1 MLREIKFALYAIK
14 KNIQSSAELRTS
26 FLMTI
31 VGMALNN
38 TSFIILWVFFAQ
50 AVGTIN
56 GWTAIDVVGL
66 QGFSTISFGLVM
78 SAGIGIRKIA
88 DYVVQGTFD
97 RFMLSPKDLL
107 LRTAT
112 SSFNTAALG
121 DILSGAVCLVIFAL
135 GIHASMAQ
143 LGLIVFLIFIATLMS
158 LAVIL
163 VIFSTSFFFPNNPS
177 TISNGLF
184 ELFLTPSLFHGG
196 AIQGALRF
204 VLTFIVPALAVGAL
218 PVEVV
223 RSISLEKIL
232 SLTALAIVWFL
243 FSVWY
248 FNRAVR
254 RYESA
259 NFMTFGG

>member
-38 TSFIILWVFFAQ
+38 TSFIILWVFFVQ
-50 AVGTIN
+50 AVGVVN

-66 QGFSTISFGLVM
+66 QGFSTISFGFVM
-78 SAGIGIRKIA
+78 SAAVGIRKIA
-88 DYVVQGTFD
+88 DYVTQGTFD
-97 RFMLSPKDLL
+97 RFMLSPKNLL

-112 SSFNTAALG
+112 SSFNTSALG
-121 DILSGAVCLVIFAL
+121 DILSGVVCLVVFAL
-135 GIHASMAQ
+135 GIHATLPQ
-143 LGLIVFLIFIATLMS
+143 LGIILFLILITTLLS
-158 LAVIL
+158 FAIIL
-163 VIFSTSFFFPNNPS
+163 VIFSTSFYFPNNPS
-177 TISNGLF
+177 IISNGLF

-196 AIQGALRF
+196 AFQGAMRF
-204 VLTFIVPALAVGAL
+204 IFTFIMPALAVGAL
-218 PVEVV
+218 PVEAI
-223 RSISLEKIL
+223 RSMSFEKIL
-232 SLTALAIVWFL
+232 SLTVLAVVWFL
-243 FSVWY
+243 FSIWY